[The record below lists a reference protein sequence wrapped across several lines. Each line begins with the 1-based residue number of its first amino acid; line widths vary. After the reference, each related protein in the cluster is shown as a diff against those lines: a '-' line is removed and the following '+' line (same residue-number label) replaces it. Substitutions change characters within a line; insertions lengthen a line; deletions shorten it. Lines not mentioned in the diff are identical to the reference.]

1 MKGRGPWI
9 WCRCW
14 LRSEFVYIW
23 CVRRADG
30 DRHASASA
38 LVVFPTAWWLGPLRW
53 WVPWVV
59 QAGVA
64 RVGRLAGYRALME
77 RYTGKEEWDEY
88 VRAKRA

>member
-1 MKGRGPWI
+1 M
-9 WCRCW
+9 
-14 LRSEFVYIW
+14 
-23 CVRRADG
+23 RRADG